1 VAAQPS
7 LVDRTKNELR
17 FVMSSPTESAEQL
30 LRVNQFLL
38 QARRRSIDNEVL
50 GTALENISMALI
62 ELSVGLRATYKELE
76 EIKRTMA
83 QGSRRI

>member
-1 VAAQPS
+1 M
-7 LVDRTKNELR
+7 T
-17 FVMSSPTESAEQL
+17 SPTESAEQL
-30 LRVNQFLL
+30 LRVNQFML